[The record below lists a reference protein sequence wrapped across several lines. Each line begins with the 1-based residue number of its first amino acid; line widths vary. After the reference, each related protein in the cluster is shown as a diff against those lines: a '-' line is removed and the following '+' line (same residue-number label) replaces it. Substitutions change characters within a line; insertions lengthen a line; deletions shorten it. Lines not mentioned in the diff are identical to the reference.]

1 MKKLVVV
8 ICSLMLALGLSGCVG
23 KGPIGKAKPRPRSL
37 QGVNSSTQTV
47 SRGQN
52 LLISLTDL
60 AGVMSGCYPEN
71 RSTPKWGI

>member
-1 MKKLVVV
+1 
-8 ICSLMLALGLSGCVG
+8 
-23 KGPIGKAKPRPRSL
+23 
-37 QGVNSSTQTV
+37 
-47 SRGQN
+47 